1 MVMKKFALEKQ
12 QRIKREAEFKKI
24 MEKGKSYAD
33 KYLVVYVLEKS
44 SQINPLTSSSEEVT
58 QEGESRLPRMGLSVS
73 RRIGKAVIR
82 NRIKRW
88 MREVFRLHQSCL
100 KDRMEIILIARSS
113 AKELVDYFEMEKRI
127 LHLWGKARIV
137 RN

>member
-1 MVMKKFALEKQ
+1 
-12 QRIKREAEFKKI
+12 KKI

-44 SQINPLTSSSEEVT
+44 SQINPLTSSSRKVT
-58 QEGESRLPRMGLSVS
+58 QEGENRLPRMGLSVS

-88 MREVFRLHQSCL
+88 MREVFRLHQSRL

>member
-1 MVMKKFALEKQ
+1 MKEFALKKH

-24 MEKGKSYAD
+24 MKKGKSYAD
-33 KYLVVYVLEKS
+33 KYLVMYVLEKS
-44 SQINPLTSSSEEVT
+44 SEINSLTSSSKEMAQVA
-58 QEGESRLPRMGLSVS
+58 ESRLPRMGLSVD

-88 MREVFRLHQSCL
+88 MREVFRLHQSRL

-113 AKELVDYFEMEKRI
+113 ARELVDYFEMEKRI
-127 LHLWGKARIV
+127 LNLWGRARIV

>member
-44 SQINPLTSSSEEVT
+44 SQINPLTSSSRKVT
-58 QEGESRLPRMGLSVS
+58 QEGENRLPRMGLSVS

-88 MREVFRLHQSCL
+88 MREVFRLHQSRL

>member
-1 MVMKKFALEKQ
+1 MGMKKFALEKQ

-44 SQINPLTSSSEEVT
+44 SQINPLTSSSKEVT

-88 MREVFRLHQSCL
+88 MREVFRLHQSRL

>member
-24 MEKGKSYAD
+24 MKKGKSYAD

-44 SQINPLTSSSEEVT
+44 SQINPLTCPSKEVT

-88 MREVFRLHQSCL
+88 MREVFRLHQSRL

-113 AKELVDYFEMEKRI
+113 ARELADYFELEKRI
-127 LHLWGKARIV
+127 LHLWGRARIV
-137 RN
+137 RD

>member
-1 MVMKKFALEKQ
+1 MKKFALEKQ

-88 MREVFRLHQSCL
+88 MREVFRLHQSRL

>member
-1 MVMKKFALEKQ
+1 MKEFALKKH

-24 MEKGKSYAD
+24 MKKGKSYAD
-33 KYLVVYVLEKS
+33 KYLVMYVLEKS
-44 SQINPLTSSSEEVT
+44 SEINSLTCSSKEMAQVA
-58 QEGESRLPRMGLSVS
+58 ESRLPRMGLSVD

-88 MREVFRLHQSCL
+88 MREVFRLRQSRL

-113 AKELVDYFEMEKRI
+113 ARELVDYFEMEKRI
-127 LHLWGKARIV
+127 LNLWGRARIV

>member
-1 MVMKKFALEKQ
+1 MKRFALEKY

-24 MEKGKSYAD
+24 MKKGKSYAD
-33 KYLVVYVLEKS
+33 KYLVMYVMEKS
-44 SQINPLTSSSEEVT
+44 SEINSLTCSSEEIT
-58 QEGESRLPRMGLSVS
+58 QEGESRLPRMGLSVG

-88 MREVFRLHQSCL
+88 MREVFRLHQSRL

-113 AKELVDYFEMEKRI
+113 AKELADYFELEKRI
-127 LHLWGKARIV
+127 LHLWGRARIV
-137 RN
+137 RD

>member
-1 MVMKKFALEKQ
+1 MKKFALGRH
-12 QRIKREAEFKKI
+12 QRIKREAEFKEI
-24 MEKGKSYAD
+24 MKKGKSYAD
-33 KYLVVYVLEKS
+33 RYLVMYVLQKT
-44 SQINPLTSSSEEVT
+44 SQINPVTCSSKSRA
-58 QEGESRLPRMGLSVS
+58 QEAESRLPRLGLSVG

-88 MREVFRLHQSCL
+88 IREVFRLHQFRL

-113 AKELVDYFEMEKRI
+113 ARELVDYFEMEKRI
-127 LHLWGKARIV
+127 LNLWGRARIV

>member
-1 MVMKKFALEKQ
+1 MKEFALEKY
-12 QRIKREAEFKKI
+12 QRIKRQAEFKKI
-24 MEKGKSYAD
+24 IKKGKSYAD
-33 KYLVVYVLEKS
+33 KYLVMYVLEKS
-44 SQINPLTSSSEEVT
+44 SEVNSAISSSRKVP
-58 QEGESRLPRMGLSVS
+58 QVAESRLPRLGLSLD

-88 MREVFRLHQSCL
+88 MREVFRLRQSRL
-100 KDRMEIILIARSS
+100 KDRTEIILIARSS

-127 LHLWGKARIV
+127 LNLWRRARIV